1 MQEQRRHH
9 DFSAW
14 KEAMELVTAVY
25 KLSDLFP
32 PTERNG
38 LTADVR
44 RAVTNVPSLLAE
56 GSARMSRYALVQ
68 NVDAARGALAQVET
82 MIAIAY
88 RLDFVGPNK
97 DIDERIPRLFEK
109 LAGMSRVLLAE
120 QSKKDGK
127 ES

>member
-1 MQEQRRHH
+1 MTTQRRHH

-25 KLSDLFP
+25 KLTDLFP

-38 LTADVR
+38 LTADLR
-44 RAVTNVPSLLAE
+44 RSVTNVPSLLAE

-88 RLDFVGPNK
+88 RLDFVGPNH

-120 QSKKDGK
+120 QGQQKANQA
-127 ES
+127 

>member
-1 MQEQRRHH
+1 
-9 DFSAW
+9 
-14 KEAMELVTAVY
+14 MELVTAVY
-25 KLSDLFP
+25 QLTDLFP

-38 LTADVR
+38 LTADLR
-44 RAVTNVPSLLAE
+44 RSVTSVPSLLAE

-88 RLDFVGPNK
+88 RLDFVGPNN
-97 DIDERIPRLFEK
+97 DIDTRIPRLFGK

-120 QSKKDGK
+120 QGQQTEAK
-127 ES
+127 E